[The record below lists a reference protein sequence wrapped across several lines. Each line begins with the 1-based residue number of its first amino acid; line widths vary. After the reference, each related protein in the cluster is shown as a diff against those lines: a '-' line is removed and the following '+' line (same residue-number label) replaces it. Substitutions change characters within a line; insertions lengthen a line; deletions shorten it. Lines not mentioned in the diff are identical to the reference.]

1 MAVNIE
7 LDGTTADLTILDR
20 GKCAGGS
27 VDDRGKDRSAVGA
40 NNARL
45 YFEVHV
51 RNVSTNAARN
61 TDFFG
66 K

>member
-1 MAVNIE
+1 VAVDVE
-7 LDGTTADLTILDR
+7 LDRTTTDLAILNG
-20 GKCAGGS
+20 GKCAGRG

-45 YFEVHV
+45 YFEVHGW
-51 RNVSTNAARN
+51 NVTTKGARN